1 MLKAVFVSDIH
12 AGSLT
17 ALRKNPANEI
27 QRALYRK
34 WQEAASG
41 EFARPDALIVAGDA
55 VDGQGPKQGGVYQW
69 TTDMHAQID
78 DAAALI
84 EMWHAKRVY
93 IIGGS
98 GYHVQLAHTGFSAE
112 EQLGRDIGA
121 EEYPSQ
127 DASIPVKSRAHSGPH
142 WFLTFEKATVH
153 VQHHISVSKVF
164 AYMSTPIAREMM
176 KAKLN
181 DPMRHAMRQVKMT
194 AALLQELETFKTR
207 WVIRGHAH
215 YFWLCDSGGMIGCN
229 LPAWKTPDPWLLERD
244 ALANGHIGFLG
255 MRINGEKIEYTK
267 SICGAED
274 VSQIPHSR
282 I

>member
-1 MLKAVFVSDIH
+1 MLKTVFVSDIH

-34 WQEAASG
+34 WQEATGG
-41 EFARPDALIVAGDA
+41 EFTRPDALIVAGDA
-55 VDGQGPKQGGVYQW
+55 VDGQGPKQSGVYQW

-78 DAAALI
+78 DACALLS
-84 EMWHAKRVY
+84 MWNAKRVY

-121 EEYPSQ
+121 EEYPNQ
-127 DASIPVKSRAHSGPH
+127 DASIPVKHRARSGPH

-153 VQHHISVSKVF
+153 VAHHVSVSKVF

-176 KAKLN
+176 KAKLSTPVTPN
-181 DPMRHAMRQVKMT
+181 CRSRPHAAMT
-194 AALLQELETFKTR
+194 
-207 WVIRGHAH
+207 
-215 YFWLCDSGGMIGCN
+215 
-229 LPAWKTPDPWLLERD
+229 
-244 ALANGHIGFLG
+244 LAQ
-255 MRINGEKIEYTK
+255 M
-267 SICGAED
+267 
-274 VSQIPHSR
+274 
-282 I
+282 